1 MNYYVLQND
10 EIVLFDTDRS
20 RLQTTLKFKPELA
33 GQEIQETEKEI
44 VLLNDKFVFADE
56 HQEEL
61 NEKEELAQ
69 IDQEAQELETTL
81 NELKSMYTQA
91 QMIGDTETM
100 EEISNTTKELLGLV
114 EEPTEEVESSTESI
128 EKPVAEST
136 EEENTNGTEE

>member
-61 NEKEELAQ
+61 NEKEELSQ

-100 EEISNTTKELLGLV
+100 EEISNATKELLGL
-114 EEPTEEVESSTESI
+114 TEETE
-128 EKPVAEST
+128 
-136 EEENTNGTEE
+136 NGTEE

>member
-100 EEISNTTKELLGLV
+100 EEISNATKELLGL
-114 EEPTEEVESSTESI
+114 TEETE
-128 EKPVAEST
+128 
-136 EEENTNGTEE
+136 NGTEE